1 MVSQARSDPATT
13 VVQANHEPDPE
24 TEAEP
29 EPDKGGKRKRSK
41 LLELTN
47 EEQNEVADWYRDN
60 EFLYNKGQYFYIFG
74 NKGN

>member
-1 MVSQARSDPATT
+1 
-13 VVQANHEPDPE
+13 
-24 TEAEP
+24 
-29 EPDKGGKRKRSK
+29 
-41 LLELTN
+41 LELTN